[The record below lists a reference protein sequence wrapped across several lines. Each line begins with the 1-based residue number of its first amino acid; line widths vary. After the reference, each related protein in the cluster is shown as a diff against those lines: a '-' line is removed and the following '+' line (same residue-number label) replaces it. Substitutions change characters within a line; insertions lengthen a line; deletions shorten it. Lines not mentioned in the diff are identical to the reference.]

1 MSVSSCIQGLQTM
14 TLGGCG
20 ASQMDSGTV
29 TTLDDGYCITER
41 YTDLR
46 YEAAGEGYAADERY
60 AAAGAIQRVGG
71 LDGLRVTMNF
81 LFMNLDVYFPPIPLD
96 LLEILTRG
104 LVERVCDGRLDEA
117 RAAELALG
125 RATFLLT
132 HDVYLPLT
140 PAIAGPVYEA
150 IHEQEKCVYYGE

>member
-1 MSVSSCIQGLQTM
+1 MR
-14 TLGGCG
+14 
-20 ASQMDSGTV
+20 
-29 TTLDDGYCITER
+29 TLDDGYCITDR
-41 YTDLR
+41 YADLR
-46 YEAAGEGYAADERY
+46 YEAARERYAADERY

-81 LFMNLDVYFPPIPLD
+81 LFMNLDVYLPPVPLG
-96 LLEILTRG
+96 LLDILTRG

-125 RATFLLT
+125 RATFLLKY
-132 HDVYLPLT
+132 DVILPLT
-140 PAIAGPVYEA
+140 PATAPAVYEA